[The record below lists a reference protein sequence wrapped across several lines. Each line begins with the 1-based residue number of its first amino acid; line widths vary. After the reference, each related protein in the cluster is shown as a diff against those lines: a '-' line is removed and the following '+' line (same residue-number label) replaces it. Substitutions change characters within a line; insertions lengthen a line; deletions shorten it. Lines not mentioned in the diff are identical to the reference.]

1 MSNELTSAE
10 KALVIFPFFFVLFAP
25 IGMIWGMG
33 WGAAYL
39 AVTFLAFTGVAITLA
54 IKGDI

>member
-25 IGMIWGMG
+25 IGMAWGMG

>member
-1 MSNELTSAE
+1 MSDQLTSAE
-10 KALVIFPFFFVLFAP
+10 KTLVIFPFFFVLFAP
-25 IGMIWGMG
+25 IGMTWGMG

-39 AVTFLAFTGVAITLA
+39 AVTFLAFTGVAISLA